1 MTHRIMQEM
10 QKLKKCD
17 LLQIKTLN
25 EYTPPQYLPR
35 KNHMPV
41 IKLTKISSILKNL
54 YVCRRISN
62 TPDNAH
68 TDT

>member
-25 EYTPPQYLPR
+25 EYTPPPIPTEKKSYASD
-35 KNHMPV
+35 
-41 IKLTKISSILKNL
+41 KIN
-54 YVCRRISN
+54 
-62 TPDNAH
+62 
-68 TDT
+68 

>member
-25 EYTPPQYLPR
+25 EYTPPNTYR
-35 KNHMPV
+35 E
-41 IKLTKISSILKNL
+41 KII
-54 YVCRRISN
+54 CQ
-62 TPDNAH
+62 
-68 TDT
+68 